1 MLHNQTLEKLRS
13 LKHFGMAEALEAQYN
28 QPDLQTLSFEER
40 IGLIVDYEIN
50 HRESC
55 RLKRLLKN
63 AKFKSPACLED
74 IEYGARRGLDKAL
87 FASLGSCDWIR
98 KRQNLIFTGSAGVGK
113 TWLACAFGHQACRL
127 GLSVHY
133 RRAPRLLEDLRIARS
148 DGSIAK
154 LRAQLAKTELLIL
167 DDWGMAPVDGMGLHD
182 LLEIVDD
189 RIHNGSLIITSQLPV
204 SSWHDYIGEPTIADA
219 ILDRILHNAHKI
231 SLQGESLRKMKKTI

>member
-1 MLHNQTLEKLRS
+1 MLHNQTLEKLRT

-28 QPDLQTLSFEER
+28 QPDLQTLSFEDR

-50 HRESC
+50 YRESC

-63 AKFKSPACLED
+63 AKLKSQACLED

-113 TWLACAFGHQACRL
+113 TWLACAFGHQACRQ

-154 LRAQLAKTELLIL
+154 LRTQLAKTELLIL

-231 SLQGESLRKMKKTI
+231 SLQGESMRKMKKSI